1 MSTAVVIPVR
11 GLVNGKTRL
20 AGVLDQ
26 AERSTLIVNM
36 LHHVLNVVLTAP
48 FPTAPVVVSGD
59 VALIRDLERRYPR
72 LRGIA
77 QTDLSSGLNGGLELG
92 RDWALQQGSHEL
104 MVLFADLPMLSG
116 EDLNHLRESPT
127 RVTIATDRN
136 RVGTNALLLRGTETL
151 ASYPFLF
158 GAQSRQLH
166 VAAAERGD
174 VSYAVVEVPGIQ
186 ADLDSPSDWQ
196 RLDPALRDHVL
207 VDRSTH
213 DLRSDAERLALP
225 YLEHV

>member
-11 GLVNGKTRL
+11 GLSDGKTRL
-20 AGVLDQ
+20 AGVLDRS
-26 AERSTLIVNM
+26 ARSTLVERM
-36 LHHVLNVVLTAP
+36 LHHVLHVVLTAP
-48 FPTAPVVVSGD
+48 FATAPVVVSGD
-59 VALIRDLERRYPR
+59 ADLLRGLQVRYPGV
-72 LRGIA
+72 RGLV
-77 QTDLSSGLNGGLELG
+77 QHDTTGGLNAGLEQG
-92 RDWALQQGSHEL
+92 RQWAIQQGADEL

-116 EDLNHLRESPT
+116 EDLHLLRESPT
-127 RVTIATDRN
+127 PVTIATDRS
-136 RVGTNALLLRGTETL
+136 RVGTNALLLRGPETL

-186 ADLDSPSDWQ
+186 ADLDTPDDWQ
-196 RLDPALRDHVL
+196 RLDPALRDHL
-207 VDRSTH
+207 LGDRSTH
-213 DLRSDAERLALP
+213 DLRGDAERLAFP